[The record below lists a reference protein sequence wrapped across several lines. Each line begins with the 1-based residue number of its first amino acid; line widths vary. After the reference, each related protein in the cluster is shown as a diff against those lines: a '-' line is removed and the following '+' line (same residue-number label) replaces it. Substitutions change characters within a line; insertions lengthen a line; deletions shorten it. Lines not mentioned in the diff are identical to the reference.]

1 MYLVIIEIMQS
12 IQLFSKAN
20 VTQKKFF
27 LGRNVLLNFEQCK
40 GPWHKKKKNN
50 NNNKVN
56 ILGTLVKS
64 KDG

>member
-20 VTQKKFF
+20 VTQNFFF

-40 GPWHKKKKNN
+40 GPWHKKKKN
-50 NNNKVN
+50 K
-56 ILGTLVKS
+56 IIIIK
-64 KDG
+64 

>member
-20 VTQKKFF
+20 VTQNFFF

-40 GPWHKKKKNN
+40 GPWHKKKYN

>member
-20 VTQKKFF
+20 VTQNFF
-27 LGRNVLLNFEQCK
+27 FWVEMCYSISNNAKVLGI
-40 GPWHKKKKNN
+40 KKKK

>member
-20 VTQKKFF
+20 VTKIFF
-27 LGRNVLLNFEQCK
+27 FWVEMCYSISNNANVL
-40 GPWHKKKKNN
+40 GIKKKNN